1 MSRCDF
7 KIVLLGSE
15 HVGKTSLVLRFVNC
29 RFNSDIPYQNTVGA
43 AFCAKTI
50 QSDGKD
56 FNIGIWDTAGSE
68 RYEAMTKIYYRG
80 AHAAIICYEPSS
92 MASWSRLRHWLQELR
107 TVEEECKVY
116 LCGTKKD
123 LLEGGYVN
131 REVPEDIVETYSQ
144 GLCGHYLTSSK
155 TGENVE
161 ELFQKIVDDCAADAK
176 VMKNVEDFRVQLAK
190 DEATYRAKSKNYC
203 IC

>member
-15 HVGKTSLVLRFVNC
+15 HVGKTSLVIRFVNC
-29 RFNSDIPYQNTVGA
+29 RFNASTPYQNTIGA

-50 QSDGKD
+50 CVNGKP
-56 FNIGIWDTAGSE
+56 FNVGIWDTAGSE
-68 RYEAMTKIYYRG
+68 RYEAMTRMYYRG
-80 AHAAIICYEPSS
+80 AHAAIICYDPCCLE
-92 MASWSRLRHWLQELR
+92 SWTRLRHWLQELR

-123 LLEGGYVN
+123 LIDSDEVR
-131 REVPEDIVETYSQ
+131 REVPEDIVHTYSQ
-144 GLCGHYLTSSK
+144 GLHGHSLTSSK

-161 ELFQKIVDDCAADAK
+161 ELFQKIVEDCVADIN
-176 VMKNVEDFRVQLAK
+176 VMKDVEELRVQLQK
-190 DEATYRAKSKNYC
+190 EDEKKRVYC
-203 IC
+203 FC